1 MLFFGRPWQSP
12 LNTREPSVLSR
23 GKRLFIVAALGSDPQ
38 PRFIHDVVDL
48 EKLLYL
54 LDLASRRRRGDD
66 AALFQYRKG
75 ASSLRRDEG
84 APRRVHAENDGNW
97 VWANL
102 AVVVVGR
109 VRAVAGVTDLR

>member
-23 GKRLFIVAALGSDPQ
+23 GKRLFIVAAPGSDPQ

-75 ASSLRRDEG
+75 GKFVETRSKAHLVEFMLRMTG
-84 APRRVHAENDGNW
+84 IGF
-97 VWANL
+97 
-102 AVVVVGR
+102 GR
-109 VRAVAGVTDLR
+109 TWLWWWSGG